1 MERLELNKKAIL
13 ALGGSSGPTMI
24 LCATALMA
32 FQDALVK
39 VMSSDLPLWQL
50 FLVRSMIALPALL
63 ILSRKK
69 SGTVLRAALAPW
81 ALLRSCLIVAMYVA
95 FYAALPI
102 LDLSIVAA
110 CYYMGPVVIV
120 LLSAVFLRESVR
132 PGQVV
137 AIGVAFFGVLVVV
150 QPTGEAF
157 SAAAL
162 IPLAS
167 ALCYAIAAV
176 VTRANASETGPWA
189 LTVSVNIVFVVIG
202 GAGVA
207 ILTIFTPDPVYPF
220 LMRTWIPLSR
230 ETFVSLS
237 VLAAISIGIHL
248 ALARAYQ
255 AGPMT
260 AVASLDYSY
269 LLFAALWAF
278 VFFGTVPDS
287 MVVAGTGLI
296 VAAGIWITFGY
307 RRAMNLG
314 STGDEP

>member
-1 MERLELNKKAIL
+1 MGRSGLNKKAL
-13 ALGGSSGPTMI
+13 LDRAGANGPVMI

-32 FQDALVK
+32 FQDAMVK
-39 VMSSDLPLWQL
+39 IMSADLPLWQL
-50 FLVRSMIALPALL
+50 FLTRSMIALPALL
-63 ILSRKK
+63 ILSREK
-69 SGTVLRAALAPW
+69 SSTVLRAALAPW

-110 CYYMGPVVIV
+110 CYYMGPIIIV
-120 LLSAVFLRESVR
+120 LLSAIFLREPVR
-132 PGQVV
+132 PGQIV
-137 AIGVAFFGVLVVV
+137 AIGMAFCGVLIIV

-176 VTRANASETGPWA
+176 VTRGYTSAAGPWA
-189 LTVSVNIVFVVIG
+189 LTVSVNIAFIVIG
-202 GAGVA
+202 GTGIGVLKVFA
-207 ILTIFTPDPVYPF
+207 PDPVYPF
-220 LMRTWIPLSR
+220 LMRIWVPLGN
-230 ETFVSLS
+230 ETFASLA

-278 VFFGTVPDS
+278 ILFGTVPES
-287 MVVAGTGLI
+287 MIVAGTGLI
-296 VAAGIWITFGY
+296 TAAGMWITLGY
-307 RRAMNLG
+307 RKRRG
-314 STGDEP
+314 